1 MAIDP
6 YLDPASGVL
15 RNKLGITDPTKLSNF
30 ERDASALR
38 QASMIANPVGGKLDF
53 DHFKAV
59 HERLFQDVYDW
70 AGQTRTVEISK
81 GNSAFAP
88 VQHIETHA
96 KKVFGD
102 LAAENHLQGMK
113 RDQFLDRA
121 AHHLGEINALHPF
134 REGNGRAQRAFM
146 DEVAGRAGYGFD
158 WSKTNQKEMIAA
170 SYESFHSSPK
180 KLRDLLDRTLVEP
193 LKEKQREDRL
203 DALAKDD
210 PAAHK
215 TIVGVRD
222 NVLQLSESNVGS
234 AASRERLANAVTD
247 RLLDHHA
254 QGKDVTKL
262 VQPVAP
268 KVAKDSGLPGLGR

>member
-6 YLDPASGVL
+6 YLDPASGTL
-15 RNKLGITDPTKLSNF
+15 RNKLGVTDPTKLSNF

-96 KKVFGD
+96 QKVFGD
-102 LAAENHLQGMK
+102 LAAENHLQGMP
-113 RDQFLDRA
+113 RDQFLNRA

-134 REGNGRAQRAFM
+134 REGNGRAQRTFM

-158 WSKTNQKEMIAA
+158 WSKTTQKEMIEA

-193 LKEKQREDRL
+193 LKDKQREDRL
-203 DALAKDD
+203 AELATSN

-215 TIVGVRD
+215 TIVGLRD
-222 NVLQLSESNVGS
+222 NMLQLSESNVGS

-254 QGKDVTKL
+254 QGKDVNKL
-262 VQPVAP
+262 IQPVAP
-268 KVAKDSGLPGLGR
+268 KIGKDPGLPGLGR